1 MRNAALTL
9 CALSAAVAA
18 MAYVV
23 SPAHATFNGANGLLV
38 YQAQVR
44 DHVQLF
50 TIRPDGSNVRQVTEW
65 PDSDAINAAWS
76 PNGKLV
82 AFVRY
87 WKKPRERWQTYV
99 MNADGSGLRAL
110 DRTLRGDLDLTWLP
124 DSRHLLVV
132 RALHFVIVD
141 AYGGGLRDAGIPGLA
156 GSACVLRDGKHVG
169 LRVSRNR
176 DSEQA
181 IFVGRLGGGPG
192 SLVRITPWKTI
203 ADKIDCSPD
212 GSRIVFST
220 PHFGPP
226 QSSNVYT
233 VRTDGTGLQQL
244 THDRGG
250 RINNGADSWSPDGT
264 RIAFVSNRGGQYQI
278 YTMHIDGTGVTQL
291 THGAEA
297 HLAAWGSHR

>member
-1 MRNAALTL
+1 MRKAAVTL
-9 CALSAAVAA
+9 CVLSAAVAA
-18 MAYVV
+18 VAGAAA
-23 SPAHATFNGANGLLV
+23 PAHATFNGANGLLV

-50 TIRPDGSNVRQVTEW
+50 TIRPDGSNVRQMTEW
-65 PDSDAINAAWS
+65 PDSDAINAVWS
-76 PNGKLV
+76 PDGKTI

-87 WKKPRERWQTYV
+87 WKTPRERFQTYL
-99 MNADGSGLRAL
+99 MNADGTGLRAL
-110 DRTLRGDLDLTWLP
+110 DRTLRGDLDLAWLP
-124 DSRHLLVV
+124 DGKHLLVV
-132 RALHFVIVD
+132 RALHFVVVD
-141 AYGGGLRDAGIPGLA
+141 VSGGGLRDAGIPGLA
-156 GSACVLRDGKHVG
+156 GSACVLHDGMHVG
-169 LRVSRNR
+169 LLVSRNR
-176 DSEQA
+176 DAQQA
-181 IFVGRLGGGPG
+181 IFVGRVGGGRG
-192 SLVRITPWKTI
+192 SLVRITPWETI

-212 GSRIVFST
+212 GSRIVFSS

-250 RINNGADSWSPDGT
+250 RINNGADSWSPDGKQ
-264 RIAFVSNRGGQYQI
+264 IAFVSNRGGQYQI
-278 YTMHIDGTGVTQL
+278 YTMRTDGTAVTQL